1 MLSLHRNCC
10 LGLALVLG
18 TFVQAVPGDGEL
30 RLTKKAI
37 HPVRRVDPSPAG
49 GVAVSVNPPP
59 LLWPAKR
66 GAKTTYDVR
75 LSQSGEFP
83 KGGTIAAAGLR
94 WAMFNAHQALAAGTW
109 YWQYRIGGGEWSAVA
124 EFRVG
129 DGARLCVTPPAA
141 ELVARC
147 PVSHPRVLV
156 KADGWAAFR
165 ERVKG
170 DPEAR
175 KMLRNAKRTLGAE
188 PSTEESGKP
197 TKQGKNEYQQRVL
210 ARWASKGLGGRVSG
224 RVQTLCKAYVL
235 TGDEKYAREAIRHG
249 LSVAQFDPDGVT
261 SLRVSDF
268 GDGACL
274 RALAYTYDTCYEFL
288 TADEKAM
295 LLKAI
300 QARGSRLFNRYRNS
314 IETTV
319 FSAHVWQHILHE
331 FADAAF
337 ATAHDLPEAEEWVRY
352 LYELWL
358 NRVPLMGG
366 DDGGWANGNS
376 YFGTNLRTLAYVPAF
391 FRDLVGIDLMDQP
404 WYRNTMY
411 YQIYTWPPG
420 SKCDGF
426 GDGGEKLGG
435 AAGTPI
441 QQRYAFVDLL
451 ARHFGDAYGAWY
463 VDRCFAA
470 TGERVF
476 KEGSLA
482 WYRLR
487 FGDAMKPVAPVGQ
500 FDLPL
505 ARAFRDIGVVAMHTN
520 LNDISGNLMVAFRS
534 SPFGGYNHAHA
545 DQNSFN
551 VLFGGQRLFANTGYY
566 ITYGDPHFKGW
577 YTHTV
582 GHNSVLIDGKG
593 QKQGSTEAYGW
604 IPRFL
609 NGKTLAYCSGD
620 ASNAYPGTGLARFRR
635 HMVLLRP
642 GTVIVYDELEADH
655 PAEWT
660 WLLHADKRIR
670 EAGGMLSVQTP
681 SAVATAQVQASAGLG
696 WTIDSTFV
704 PPADNWH
711 GRKKK
716 GGDVIEYP
724 DQWHARAVTKGK
736 AAGARFLAVLVVTG
750 AGAEAVSA
758 RRDGAGALPV
768 AGWSVKAE
776 LDPGRPAALA
786 VRRDD
791 GSSVLTL
798 GHESVGLGGKTYRTN
813 TPGATLLVELVD
825 GEVSVK
831 QAVDELPAAAR

>member
-1 MLSLHRNCC
+1 VFVHRNRCLGC
-10 LGLALVLG
+10 LLGLALALCI
-18 TFVQAVPGDGEL
+18 FAQAAPGDGEL
-30 RLTKKAI
+30 QLVKKAI
-37 HPVRRVDPSPAG
+37 HPVRRVDPAPSG
-49 GVAVSVNPPP
+49 GALVSVNPPP

-66 GAKTTYDVR
+66 GTKATYDVR
-75 LSQSGEFP
+75 LSQDPAFP
-83 KGGTIAAAGLR
+83 EGATRAVLGLR
-94 WAMFNAHQALAAGTW
+94 WAMFNPHQALASGTW
-109 YWQYRIGGGEWSAVA
+109 HWQYRIHGDDWSAVA
-124 EFRVG
+124 EFEVG

-165 ERVKG
+165 ERVKD
-170 DPEAR
+170 DPEAK
-175 KMLRNAKRTLGAE
+175 KMIRNAVRALGAE
-188 PSTEESGKP
+188 PHAEESGKP
-197 TKQGKNEYQQRVL
+197 AKPGKNEYQTRVL
-210 ARWASKGLGGRVSG
+210 ARWASKALGARVSG

-249 LSVAQFDPDGVT
+249 LSVARFDPDGVT

-274 RALAYTYDTCYEFL
+274 RALAYTYDTCHQFL
-288 TADEKAM
+288 TNDERAL

-300 QARGSRLFNRYRNS
+300 QARGARLFNRYRNN
-314 IETTV
+314 IEGMV
-319 FSAHVWQHILHE
+319 FNAHVWQHILHE

-337 ATAHDLPEAEEWVRY
+337 AVVHDLPEAEEWVRY
-352 LYELWL
+352 IYELWL

-376 YFGTNLRTLAYVPAF
+376 YFGTNLRTLVYVPAF

-404 WYRNTMY
+404 WYRNAIR

-420 SKCDGF
+420 SRCDGF
-426 GDGGEKLGG
+426 GDGGEKVGG
-435 AAGTPI
+435 PAGTPG
-441 QQRYAFVDLL
+441 QQRFAFVDLL
-451 ARHFGDAYGAWY
+451 ARHFEDAYGAWY
-463 VDRCFAA
+463 VDRCFKA
-470 TGERVF
+470 TGERTF

-487 FGDAMKPVAPVGQ
+487 FGDAMAPVAPAGQ

-505 ARAFRDIGVVAMHTN
+505 ARAFRDVGVVAMHTN
-520 LNDISGNLMVAFRS
+520 LNEIPDNLMVAFRS

-551 VLFGGQRLFANTGYY
+551 ILFGGQRLFTSTGYY

-620 ASNAYPGTGLARFRR
+620 ASNAYPGTGLTRFRR
-635 HMVLLRP
+635 HLVLLRP
-642 GTVIVYDELEADH
+642 RTVIVYDELAADH

-660 WLLHADKRIR
+660 WLLHADQRMR
-670 EAGGMLSVQTP
+670 EAGGTV
-681 SAVATAQVQASAGLG
+681 
-696 WTIDSTFV
+696 
-704 PPADNWH
+704 
-711 GRKKK
+711 
-716 GGDVIEYP
+716 
-724 DQWHARAVTKGK
+724 
-736 AAGARFLAVLVVTG
+736 
-750 AGAEAVSA
+750 
-758 RRDGAGALPV
+758 
-768 AGWSVKAE
+768 
-776 LDPGRPAALA
+776 
-786 VRRDD
+786 
-791 GSSVLTL
+791 
-798 GHESVGLGGKTYRTN
+798 
-813 TPGATLLVELVD
+813 
-825 GEVSVK
+825 
-831 QAVDELPAAAR
+831 